1 MPNKSKESFNV
12 VKDVFSEYLKTHGHR
27 KTPERF
33 AILEEIYSLKEHFD
47 AESLYS
53 IMKNQKYRVSRATIY
68 NTIELLLE
76 CNLITRHQFGK
87 NFSEYEKSYEYKQHD
102 HLLCEDCERVLEFCD
117 PRIQQIQSMMGSL
130 LKFNVTH
137 HSLILYGKCEK
148 LISSGTCEHL
158 NKHNKH
164 K

>member
-1 MPNKSKESFNV
+1 MPNKSKENFNV
-12 VKDVFSEYLKTHGHR
+12 VKDVFSEYLKAHGHR

-33 AILEEIYSLKEHFD
+33 AILEEIYSLNEHFD
-47 AESLYS
+47 AESLFGL
-53 IMKNQKYRVSRATIY
+53 MKNRKYRVSRATIY
-68 NTIELLLE
+68 NTIELLVE

-117 PRIQQIQSMMGSL
+117 PRIQQIQSMMGTL

-148 LISSGTCEHL
+148 LLSSGTCEHL